1 MSLVSLAACINYF
14 PLRFDLLTCGDV
26 LLPLGL
32 LLGPPGVVVVV
43 GVLVLGPRADG
54 LVVV

>member
-1 MSLVSLAACINYF
+1 MSQVSLVACINYF